1 MVVHDVLPAGDPAR
15 GAVGGGDP
23 AIETLSEMGDHETTA
38 AASAKR
44 RVKAQEIPGP
54 FVGGLE

>member
-1 MVVHDVLPAGDPAR
+1 
-15 GAVGGGDP
+15 
-23 AIETLSEMGDHETTA
+23 MGDHETA
-38 AASAKR
+38 AAVSAKR